1 MVRDVRQASPF
12 ISGRVRRCY
21 GAKVEWCEGAGS
33 DQASA
38 FRLQPSPIAHR
49 PYLWRRGA
57 LESSGGAGCSTGCA
71 LHQRPSAKVL
81 WCEGGV
87 VRWCGMFDRLRPS
100 SAAECEGAM
109 VRRWSGAKVQSCDG
123 AGSHQA
129 SPFLASAIADRPY
142 FWWSGAMVQDH
153 GRLCSWES

>member
-1 MVRDVRQASPF
+1 MVPGCRITAGFALGKAETGKLKDERETRQASPF
-12 ISGRVRRCY
+12 IC
-21 GAKVEWCEGAGS
+21 
-33 DQASA
+33 
-38 FRLQPSPIAHR
+38 F
-49 PYLWRRGA
+49 
-57 LESSGGAGCSTGCA
+57 
-71 LHQRPSAKVL
+71 
-81 WCEGGV
+81 
-87 VRWCGMFDRLRPS
+87 
-100 SAAECEGAM
+100 M